1 MRLIL
6 IELCNSHDMSL
17 DSTTLPVEDGEQ
29 DLDRKINDAVI
40 AFARDMIL
48 APGDSIRISDY
59 QS

>member
-1 MRLIL
+1 VRLIL
-6 IELCNSHDMSL
+6 IELVGSHGMSL

>member
-6 IELCNSHDMSL
+6 IELVGSHGMSL
-17 DSTTLPVEDGEQ
+17 DSTTLNVEDGEQ
-29 DLDRKINDAVI
+29 DLDAKINAAVI
-40 AFARDMIL
+40 AFAKDMIL